1 MKPARKDGKRCQA
14 QRVSQAERDRCI
26 LPFGV
31 GGHEMAQSFK
41 GFLALPVLIHRD
53 AEGNEWTIH
62 GMFVRQQEQET
73 S

>member
-14 QRVSQAERDRCI
+14 QRVSQADRYRCI

-31 GGHEMAQSFK
+31 GGHEMAQTYK

-53 AEGNEWTIH
+53 ESGNEWTIH
-62 GMFVRQQEQET
+62 GPYVRQQKQET
-73 S
+73 N